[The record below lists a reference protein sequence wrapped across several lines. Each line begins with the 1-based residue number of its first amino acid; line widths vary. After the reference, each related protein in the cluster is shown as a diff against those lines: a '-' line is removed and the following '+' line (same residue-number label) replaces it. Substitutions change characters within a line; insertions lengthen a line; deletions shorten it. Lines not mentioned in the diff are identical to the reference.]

1 MEKVLDE
8 SNSQACSPFLG
19 ELQLHSKVEDKLRYT
34 LDVMRK
40 IVSSETTPIFK
51 DFWEAKRTCLELFKE
66 KIPPHV
72 RTLFWNEY
80 VELSEAIRQVKEL
93 LDEQSSFAEEQIDLA
108 VAAVEKDLEN
118 FEATLNDM
126 GAIELPSESKFLQ
139 QNGSKY
145 IRLQKELDLFNTF
158 AGRLNGLRKELIQ
171 TQMRIRNK
179 NKLFQKLSKLGDLV
193 FPKRKEEIKTLSEL
207 FLADVDRFI
216 AEYFEV
222 SKGPYFGL
230 KDEIKA
236 LQKFAKVLTLGTAA
250 FNQSREKL
258 SGCWDQIKDKE
269 AMHREQRA
277 EQKEKFKQN
286 FDQFAPQIE
295 AFKAECAEF
304 KISVNRADEK
314 IEGLLS
320 EMKQLGFGNDDIKG
334 IKKQLF
340 DAKRVLEDKE
350 KENRKKAIQ
359 AEEFEEQRRVKAHQ
373 TLLIDIQEV
382 LDQADVLP
390 LNALVEKWEA
400 FLKEE
405 KGLKISGIEKAMLE
419 NRMGSIADY
428 IQEKKWKSALAGSP
442 EELVSSLH
450 ILLSERHKEKRKIKE
465 ALETHR
471 KITGGSG
478 LKIEESLQYQ
488 ELIREEK
495 MRLDTIETMVE
506 EIEEKL
512 FDLEE

>member
-1 MEKVLDE
+1 MTEIA
-8 SNSQACSPFLG
+8 Q
-19 ELQLHSKVEDKLRYT
+19 HTKVEDKLRCA
-34 LDVMRK
+34 LDAMRK

-51 DFWEAKRTCLELFKE
+51 DFWEAKRMCLEFFKE

-80 VELSEAIRQVKEL
+80 VELSDAIRQVKEV

-108 VAAVEKDLEN
+108 VAAVEKDLQN
-118 FEATLNDM
+118 FETTLNDM
-126 GAIELPSESKFLQ
+126 GGIELPPESRFLQ

-145 IRLQKELDLFNTF
+145 IRLQKELELYNTF
-158 AGRLNGLRKELIQ
+158 TGRLNGLRKELIQ

-193 FPKRKEEIKTLSEL
+193 FPKRKEGIKTLSDL
-207 FLADVDRFI
+207 FLADVDRFVG
-216 AEYFEV
+216 EYFEV
-222 SKGPYFGL
+222 AKGPYFGL

-286 FDQFAPQIE
+286 FDQFAPRIE

-304 KISVNRADEK
+304 KISVNGADEK

-320 EMKQLGFGNDDIKG
+320 EMRQLGFGNDEMKG
-334 IKKQLF
+334 IKKELLES
-340 DAKRVLEDKE
+340 KRVLEDKE
-350 KENRKKAIQ
+350 REDRKKAIE
-359 AEEFEEQRRVKAHQ
+359 AEEFEQMRLVKAHQ
-373 TLLIDIQEV
+373 TLLNDIQEV
-382 LDQADVLP
+382 LDQADVLT

-405 KGLKISGIEKAMLE
+405 KSLKISGIEKAVLE
-419 NRMGSIADY
+419 NRLGSIADY
-428 IQEKKWKSALAGSP
+428 IQEKKWKGALDGSP
-442 EELVSSLH
+442 EELASSLH
-450 ILLSERHKEKRKIKE
+450 VLLSERHREKRKIKE
-465 ALETHR
+465 ALEVHR
-471 KITGGSG
+471 KIVGGSG
-478 LKIEESLQYQ
+478 LSFEQSLQYQ
-488 ELIREEK
+488 ELLREEK
-495 MRLDTIETMVE
+495 IRLDTIETMVE